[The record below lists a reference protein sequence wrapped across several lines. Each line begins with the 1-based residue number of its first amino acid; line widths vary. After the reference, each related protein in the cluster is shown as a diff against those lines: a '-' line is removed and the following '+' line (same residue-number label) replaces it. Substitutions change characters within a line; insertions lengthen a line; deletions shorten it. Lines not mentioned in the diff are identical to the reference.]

1 MKTNNNIYRVGT
13 AEYRLKEL
21 TLGVMHYAVPLFRKY
36 RQQHFEL
43 TRGIDTSA
51 LEAKKQ
57 EISDLEDALQQLKGS
72 ELTDSTHIAKLSVR
86 LEEAKAAL
94 KSDTK
99 LNTLQKYYSEM
110 EALAMYSLITDK
122 ELLMEILPEILES
135 TAGKAI
141 SPEEAASLLENAGSI
156 TFVKDAVTDFFSLT
170 LGIMK
175 K

>member
-1 MKTNNNIYRVGT
+1 MKANNNIYRVGT
-13 AEYRLKEL
+13 AEYKLKEL

-36 RQQHFEL
+36 RQQHFEI
-43 TRGIDTSA
+43 TRGIDTSE
-51 LEAKKQ
+51 LEAKQQ
-57 EISDLEDALQQLKGS
+57 EISDLAKALQQLDKAES
-72 ELTDSTHIAKLSVR
+72 TDSVHTAKLSAK

-94 KSDTK
+94 KSDAK

-122 ELLMEILPEILES
+122 ELLMEILPEIVES
-135 TAGKAI
+135 TEGKTI
-141 SPEEAASLLENAGSI
+141 LPEEAASLLEKAESI
-156 TFVKDAVTDFFSLT
+156 QFVKDAVTDFFSLT

>member
-13 AEYRLKEL
+13 AEYKLKEL

-43 TRGIDTSA
+43 TSGIDTSE
-51 LEAKKQ
+51 LDLKQ
-57 EISDLEDALQQLKGS
+57 KEISDLAKALQQLNGA
-72 ELTDSTHIAKLSVR
+72 ELPDSTHISKLSAR
-86 LEEAKAAL
+86 LVEAKAAL
-94 KSDTK
+94 KSDAK

-135 TAGKAI
+135 TEGKTI
-141 SPEEAASLLENAGSI
+141 LPEEAASLLDNAGSI